1 MSPSDRLAAHLRSWL
16 GEWPP
21 SPDRPVTLTTSPL
34 RSLPGWDGRVRPVA
48 GVATPEHAVLSVPR
62 EHHDAAAEL
71 GTTLEEIGPGLP
83 VAVGRPEWRF
93 HSGIFRWCESPI
105 PYDRPGTW
113 LPTDDPRVP
122 AWLRPF
128 NGDVLVGLENDTV
141 VAGVGRKLHDR
152 YGHELAVVT
161 EEDHRGRGWA
171 TRLVSQA
178 AEHVLADGAVPT
190 YLHGPGNEASAR
202 TADACGFPDR
212 GWRILGLF
220 PSAPG

>member
-1 MSPSDRLAAHLRSWL
+1 MSPSDRLVAHLRIWL

-21 SPDRPVTLTTSPL
+21 APDRPVTITTSPL
-34 RSLPGWDGRVRPVA
+34 RSRPGWDGRVRPVA
-48 GVATPEHAVLSVPR
+48 GVATPDGAVLSVPA
-62 EHHDAAAEL
+62 EHHADVVSL
-71 GTTLEEIGPGLP
+71 GATLDEIAPGLP
-83 VAVGRPEWRF
+83 EAVGRPDWRY
-93 HSGIFRWCESPI
+93 HSGIFRWCEAPI
-105 PYDRPGTW
+105 PQDRPGVW
-113 LPTDDPRVP
+113 VPTDDPRVP
-122 AWLRPF
+122 TWLAPF
-128 NGDVLVGLENDTV
+128 NGDVLVALDGDVV

-161 EEDHRGRGWA
+161 EEGHRGQGWA

-178 AEHVLADGAVPT
+178 AERVLADGAVPI

-220 PSAPG
+220 ASTPG